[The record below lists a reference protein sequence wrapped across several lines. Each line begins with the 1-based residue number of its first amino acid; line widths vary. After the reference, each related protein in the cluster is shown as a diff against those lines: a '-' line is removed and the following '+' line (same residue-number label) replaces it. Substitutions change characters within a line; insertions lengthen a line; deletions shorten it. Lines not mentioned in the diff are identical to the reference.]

1 MIFFILLFIVYLLI
15 VYGVDVN
22 IINYLCLL
30 IVVMIM
36 VMVMREGW
44 VFIGVNWIFL
54 MGFYICII
62 VLNGCRLFVLILCV
76 NMGLLNLD
84 YLSMY
89 LYYYF
94 FV

>member
-1 MIFFILLFIVYLLI
+1 MLFFILLFTAYQLI
-15 VYGVDVN
+15 VYGVGVN

-30 IVVMIM
+30 IFVM

-62 VLNGCRLFVLILCV
+62 VLNDCRLFVLILCV
-76 NMGLLNLD
+76 NMGLLDLD

>member
-1 MIFFILLFIVYLLI
+1 MLFFILLFIVYQLI

-22 IINYLCLL
+22 IINYLYLL
-30 IVVMIM
+30 IVVM

-62 VLNGCRLFVLILCV
+62 VLNGCRLFVLRLCV

-84 YLSMY
+84 YLPMY